1 MYYSIMKIY
10 QIYYNKETFSRLDE
24 EFIPYDN
31 KKNERT
37 EWYEFEVIYSYLKNN
52 SLQDNV
58 WYGFLSPEFCKKT
71 NLTGL
76 QIKSHLKQN
85 EKSNVCLATSCFDQ
99 IAIYQN
105 CFLQGEAKHPG
116 LIIAT
121 EYLLKKF
128 KLNLPIKNLVGH
140 SSNTVFSNYL
150 IAKKEYWQKWYDLA
164 SFFMKLLKE
173 DKIFLKIINTKSN
186 YKNSKVNLGVFIQER
201 FPTIILS
208 SQNFKVTTLLS
219 TDYKFCNQS
228 IPLNFRSRGLIQTCD
243 YIKEKYSRTG
253 DKNLINLLRFNL
265 EELKTLIKDNEKER
279 N

>member
-1 MYYSIMKIY
+1 MKIY
-10 QIYYNKETFSRLDE
+10 QIYYNKETFSRLDK

-37 EWYEFEVIYSYLKNN
+37 EWYEFEVIYNYLKKN
-52 SLQDNV
+52 SLQENV
-58 WYGFLSPEFCKKT
+58 WYGFLSPEFYKKT

-76 QIKSHLKQN
+76 QIKSHLKRN

-116 LIIAT
+116 LITAT

-164 SFFMKLLKE
+164 SFFKKLLRQ
-173 DKIFLKIINTKSN
+173 DNNFQKIIKTKSN

-219 TDYKFCNQS
+219 PDYKFCNQA
-228 IPLNFRSRGLIQTCD
+228 IPLHFRSKGLIQTCD
-243 YIKEKYSRTG
+243 YIKEKYARTG
-253 DKNLINLLRFNL
+253 DKKLINMLKFNL
-265 EELKTLIKDNEKER
+265 EELKTLINDNNKER